1 MLELPR
7 SQEPG
12 VISGVGGE
20 ADAGSSNPEIKPEP
34 RSTKRDEQTDK
45 KSESEKE
52 EIERKK
58 LPEKKSNMGE
68 GGGALHL
75 VGSRQE

>member
-1 MLELPR
+1 M
-7 SQEPG
+7 S
-12 VISGVGGE
+12 VCGE

-45 KSESEKE
+45 KGDFVFCFLSESEK
-52 EIERKK
+52 ERKK